1 MTVADMNHS
10 VDDSDCHH
18 YAGVMPR
25 WESGSRERLAASA
38 LRLFAS
44 KGFEGTT
51 VAEIA
56 AEAGLTE
63 RTFFRHYA
71 DKPEVLFAGQDEFE
85 SVFLDGLETSTS
97 NQPMDLVICA
107 LDHAVAFF
115 PDEKRPWS
123 RGRHAVVNE
132 NVALRERELHKMSA
146 LSDALTSA
154 LIGRGVDPTTAALA
168 AEATVSVF
176 RHSFVTWIADGETR
190 SFGDIQRDVLT
201 QLQALLAP
209 TEHAPAIRLPP

>member
-1 MTVADMNHS
+1 MTVTDIQDS
-10 VDDSDCHH
+10 GDGSDCHH
-18 YAGVMPR
+18 YAGAMAR

-85 SVFLDGLETSTS
+85 AVFLDGLETSTS
-97 NQPMDLVICA
+97 TQPMDLVIAA

-123 RGRHAVVNE
+123 RSRHAILNE

-146 LSDALTSA
+146 LADALTAA
-154 LIGRGVDPTTAALA
+154 LVDRGIDSTAAALA

-176 RHSFVTWIADGETR
+176 RRSFAAWIAEGESR
-190 SFGDIQRDVLT
+190 SFGDIQRDVLI

-209 TEHAPAIRLPP
+209 T